1 MSTIPSSTVNP
12 NSAVQQAA
20 QSIISGSTG
29 SKTDVNALVTALVN
43 AKMAGQTASLTNKT
57 KSDNTQL
64 TALGQ
69 LKSVMSLLQSS
80 LASLSDGTTMSAF
93 TATGDGKGITA
104 KGTKGAVAGSY
115 SVQVSNIA
123 TSQSVTSGAFKSG
136 STLGSGTM
144 TLSVGGKSMSV
155 SVDSNNNTL
164 AGIASAINSGKGNPG
179 ITAAIVNGT
188 DGAHLVLRSSSTGV
202 SNGINI
208 SITGAGPDDALN
220 DLAVTSGTVPSPAN
234 SQETAGNY
242 TGSSTRVATGK
253 WSQSVAGQD
262 ANFTIAG
269 TAGTS
274 ASNTITTAL
283 SGVSM
288 TLDSASVGTTQTLTV
303 AQDTTGQATAIN
315 AFVTAYNN
323 YVSTVKTL
331 TSFDP
336 TQSKGSQGGTLLGD
350 AMMNTIRN
358 TLAGA
363 LSSGVGKGASSINLG
378 SIGITLKPDG
388 TLKTDADALNAA
400 LKSDPAKVSQLFN
413 STDGVGAQMNNNLTS
428 FLSTGG
434 IVETRTTALTADL
447 KKLVTRQTALDALTA
462 QLTTAYNDQF
472 TALNTLMADS
482 QKNAS
487 YLTALFGGTNSAGS
501 LATNK

>member
-1 MSTIPSSTVNP
+1 
-12 NSAVQQAA
+12 
-20 QSIISGSTG
+20 
-29 SKTDVNALVTALVN
+29 
-43 AKMAGQTASLTNKT
+43 
-57 KSDNTQL
+57 
-64 TALGQ
+64 
-69 LKSVMSLLQSS
+69 
-80 LASLSDGTTMSAF
+80 
-93 TATGDGKGITA
+93 
-104 KGTKGAVAGSY
+104 
-115 SVQVSNIA
+115 
-123 TSQSVTSGAFKSG
+123 
-136 STLGSGTM
+136 
-144 TLSVGGKSMSV
+144 
-155 SVDSNNNTL
+155 VDSNNNTL

-208 SITGAGPDDALN
+208 SIAGAGPDDALN
-220 DLAVTSGTVPSPAN
+220 DLAMTSGTVSAPAN
-234 SQETAGNY
+234 SAETAGNY
-242 TGSSTRVATGK
+242 TGSATSVATGK

-262 ANFTIAG
+262 ANFMIAG

-323 YVSTVKTL
+323 YISTVKTL
-331 TSFDP
+331 TSFDSSQP
-336 TQSKGSQGGTLLGD
+336 KGSQGGTLLGD

-358 TLAGA
+358 TLAGV

-400 LKSDPAKVSQLFN
+400 LKSDPTKVSQLFN
-413 STDGVGAQMNNNLTS
+413 STDGVGTQMNDNLTS

-434 IVETRTTALTADL
+434 IVETRSSALTADL
-447 KKLVTRQTALDALTA
+447 KKLVTKQTALDALTA

-472 TALNTLMADS
+472 TSLNTLMANS
-482 QKNAS
+482 QMNAS

-501 LATNK
+501 LANNK